1 MNKRVL
7 DLHEVH
13 TGVLSISPELE
24 VSNDVELAEAYTPG
38 VAELSLLIKDNHELS
53 RKFTISG
60 KLIAV
65 VTDGSAVL
73 GLGNV
78 GTKAGLPIVEG
89 KSLLY
94 KTFANVDAI
103 PIGIDQ
109 VDVVEFV
116 KTVHNISS
124 SFGGIHLEDI
134 KAPKCFEIED
144 ELQKQLDIPVYHD
157 DQEGTAIAVLA
168 GLINA
173 AKVAKKELTELSVV
187 INGIGAS
194 GLATAKLLYS
204 AGISRLTLVDKQ
216 GILVKNDK
224 SLNFYQRQLVEKINS
239 DHDGGDLSKAIFQKD
254 VFIGL
259 SEGNIVT
266 KEMIQ
271 SMNPNP
277 IVFAL
282 ANPIPEITPKKAK
295 EGGASIIATG
305 SSIYPNQINNV
316 LVFPGLFKGLLESG
330 GKKVTLDLQKQVAN
344 ALASMI
350 EDPTEDKFIPQ
361 VFDSG
366 VAEKVSQA
374 VCSFFYKK

>member
-1 MNKRVL
+1 ML

-330 GKKVTLDLQKQVAN
+330 GKKVTLDLQNQVAN